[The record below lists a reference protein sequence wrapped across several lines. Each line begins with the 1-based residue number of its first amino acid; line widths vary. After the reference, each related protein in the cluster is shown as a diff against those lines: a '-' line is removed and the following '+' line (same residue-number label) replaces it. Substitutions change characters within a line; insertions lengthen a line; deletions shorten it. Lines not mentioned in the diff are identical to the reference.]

1 MGNKVG
7 KVGKIV
13 VVGLVL
19 IALSQS
25 VGALGLAVSPASVE
39 INDALKGGEYVR
51 TITIFNSGEEAYNCS
66 LGCVGEVQGWVLFYT
81 EDNLTTPI
89 SEIAVPSKD
98 KNVCI
103 AKFKIPGEVASGNYT
118 SKIYVETVPTGGI
131 EGSGQ
136 AVKLRMSTDVM
147 VNVTSK
153 QILSGTVKSITTT
166 DTEVNLPLTVRVE
179 FQNTGNVVATP
190 EIAVKITKN
199 GTVTDEFTHS
209 ETGVKVNTKD
219 IIPVEWGTTGK
230 ESGDYTANVTVS
242 LGGERLSTKELQFQ
256 LLPVGTLS
264 RQGSL
269 TDLSY
274 EGDTS
279 VGKTLKVLATFRN
292 TGEIDAKAK
301 LIGEVYVNGNL
312 IDTISSEEL
321 LVPVREAGTLTAYLK
336 IEEDGNYTIKG
347 HVVYEGKMTAT
358 KELSFDVKTLSEEP
372 EPTQTPK
379 TSTPGFG
386 AIGAAIAI
394 ASVMGYRIYR
404 RRKLK

>member
-1 MGNKVG
+1 M
-7 KVGKIV
+7 
-13 VVGLVL
+13 
-19 IALSQS
+19 
-25 VGALGLAVSPASVE
+25 
-39 INDALKGGEYVR
+39 
-51 TITIFNSGEEAYNCS
+51 
-66 LGCVGEVQGWVLFYT
+66 
-81 EDNLTTPI
+81 
-89 SEIAVPSKD
+89 
-98 KNVCI
+98 
-103 AKFKIPGEVASGNYT
+103 
-118 SKIYVETVPTGGI
+118 
-131 EGSGQ
+131 
-136 AVKLRMSTDVM
+136 
-147 VNVTSK
+147 
-153 QILSGTVKSITTT
+153 
-166 DTEVNLPLTVRVE
+166 
-179 FQNTGNVVATP
+179 
-190 EIAVKITKN
+190 
-199 GTVTDEFTHS
+199 
-209 ETGVKVNTKD
+209 
-219 IIPVEWGTTGK
+219 
-230 ESGDYTANVTVS
+230 
-242 LGGERLSTKELQFQ
+242 GGERLSTKELQFQ

-358 KELSFDVKTLSEEP
+358 KELSFDVKTLSEP

-379 TSTPGFG
+379 ASTPGFG
-386 AIGAAIAI
+386 AIGATIAI
-394 ASVMGYRIYR
+394 VSVMRYRIYR